1 MARLGDPVDTRL
13 VVILLRSL
21 KHWTKEKLSQESGVD
36 KGLLSDYERGKLAP
50 SRRNL
55 TRIAA
60 AVGVTGEFALNLI
73 PICRRMRLAYER
85 ALGGASHTPAFNV
98 DSLLDLTET
107 MVQAALTAADPFL
120 LELAALPPEDD
131 LWPED
136 HE

>member
-1 MARLGDPVDTRL
+1 MARLGDPIDTRL

-60 AVGVTGEFALNLI
+60 AVGVTGEFAVDLI

-85 ALGGASHTPAFNV
+85 ALGGANHTPAP
-98 DSLLDLTET
+98 DALLDLAET
-107 MVQAALTAADPFL
+107 LTQAALTAAAPFL
-120 LELAALPPEDD
+120 LELSALPPED
-131 LWPED
+131 ES
-136 HE
+136 